1 MDSNIDTDGLFEIL
15 PHAKRNG
22 EDGFLKPRGKGV
34 PSTAFA
40 KDGRDGKVRILG
52 RQMIVDPETFEV
64 TYIEPE
70 IKISASPKL
79 SLSQRLMNETLGI
92 Y

>member
-1 MDSNIDTDGLFEIL
+1 MANSIDTDGLFEVL

-34 PSTAFA
+34 PSTAFV
-40 KDGRDGKVRILG
+40 KDGKNGKARIVG
-52 RQMIVDPETFEV
+52 KRIVVDPETFEV

-79 SLSQRLMNETLGI
+79 SLSQILMNETLGI

>member
-22 EDGFLKPRGKGV
+22 EDGFLKPRGKGT
-34 PSTAFA
+34 PSTAFV
-40 KDGRDGKVRILG
+40 KDGRNGKVRILG

-79 SLSQRLMNETLGI
+79 SLSQLMNETLGI